1 MNPLR
6 VVLMQTLLEELMRRF
21 KGFCTKLSD
30 PDFRRQGILTKII
43 LEDNTIPYLQWC
55 HQQKCLVPSQTQGI
69 STTEMEQKLQRLH
82 VALQEPANLIRFFAL
97 KSQGNTTGVTPWKI
111 QLAMRNDPLMCE
123 MRSLIGSAV
132 WMLVAGRLKAHSQQR
147 SKVAQ
152 EMQVFACPRR
162 HGNRR
167 H

>member
-1 MNPLR
+1 MP
-6 VVLMQTLLEELMRRF
+6 
-21 KGFCTKLSD
+21 D
-30 PDFRRQGILTKII
+30 PM
-43 LEDNTIPYLQWC
+43 
-55 HQQKCLVPSQTQGI
+55 QTQGI

-152 EMQVFACPRR
+152 EMQDFAYPRR

>member
-1 MNPLR
+1 MSDAGNPDPETRGCTQCPSLSGPMHPVPHAGR
-6 VVLMQTLLEELMRRF
+6 SRSDTSPHSGSPRLARANDTREFSQGIALMQTLLEELMRRF

-82 VALQEPANLIRFFAL
+82 AALQEPANLIRFFAL
-97 KSQGNTTGVTPWKI
+97 KG
-111 QLAMRNDPLMCE
+111 LHH
-123 MRSLIGSAV
+123 
-132 WMLVAGRLKAHSQQR
+132 GRFSW
-147 SKVAQ
+147 
-152 EMQVFACPRR
+152 P
-162 HGNRR
+162 HGRVR
-167 H
+167 